1 MIFVNNFLFI
11 AIADTKFTN
20 LNCRL
25 NCGLK
30 NYNAIISIEIRD
42 L

>member
-30 NYNAIISIEIRD
+30 NYNTILFGEIRG